1 MKSGLGSATKRPRPA
16 SQHIPRIG
24 KIHRSLLPL
33 MPLAIELLDLS
44 KYDLVIS
51 SSCAVAK
58 GVITGPDQVHIAY
71 IHSPMRY
78 AWDLQHQYLSEAG
91 GWFGLKRVLARVL
104 LSRIRL
110 WDASSGGRPNHIIAN
125 SAFIRR
131 RIKKVFG
138 RDATIVHPPV
148 DVAASTSGARQG
160 DHFLAAGRLVSYK
173 NVRAVVEAFKLM
185 PEHKLI
191 VAGSG
196 PEGEKLRALA
206 GPNVTFTGFVDDA
219 EMRRLMATAR
229 ALIFAAE
236 EDFGMIPV
244 EAQAEGTSASHSAG
258 AAPWKP
264 SSARVRG
271 RPECSSKSRLR
282 SAIAA
287 CSTLSSS
294 RAGLS
299 ARGLR
304 GPGADIYGCP
314 IPQGVRCCC
323 RERDQ
328 AGAVRDLGSSRRQ
341 ARDPQTCRRGR
352 LGGNGP
358 PSPTSAEHPSG
369 RGGRRQR
376 HRGPNY
382 RRRRLFAWVFG
393 LISLPS
399 MLAVAVWPPSYYAS
413 GTVFVG
419 EQEPTSSAA
428 SPAWI
433 RSLAIPPTSKASSS
447 SFARIAC

>member
-1 MKSGLGSATKRPRPA
+1 MRVAIVHDWLYVVGGAERVLRELLRCYPDADVFTLFDVLKDEERAWIGYEKAQTSFL
-16 SQHIPRIG
+16 QHIPRIG

-91 GWFGLKRVLARVL
+91 GWFGLKRMLARVL

-110 WDASSGGRPNHIIAN
+110 WDASSGGRPNHLIAN

-148 DVAASTSGARQG
+148 DVAASISGARQG

-196 PEGEKLRALA
+196 PEGEKLKGLA

-236 EDFGMIPV
+236 EDFGIIPV
-244 EAQAEGTSASHSAG
+244 EAQAEGTPVIALGRGG
-258 AAPWKP
+258 ALETVIGEGPRQTGMFFDEP
-264 SSARVRG
+264 T
-271 RPECSSKSRLR
+271 P

-287 CSTLSSS
+287 CVNAFVVREAAFS
-294 RAGLS
+294 REACRAQAQTFTA
-299 ARGLR
+299 ARFR
-304 GPGADIYGCP
+304 
-314 IPQGVRCCC
+314 
-323 RERDQ
+323 RE
-328 AGAVRDLGSSRRQ
+328 
-341 ARDPQTCRRGR
+341 
-352 LGGNGP
+352 
-358 PSPTSAEHPSG
+358 
-369 RGGRRQR
+369 
-376 HRGPNY
+376 
-382 RRRRLFAWVFG
+382 F
-393 LISLPS
+393 
-399 MLAVAVWPPSYYAS
+399 LAVAES
-413 GTVFVG
+413 
-419 EQEPTSSAA
+419 E
-428 SPAWI
+428 I
-433 RSLAIPPTSKASSS
+433 RRVQSEI
-447 SFARIAC
+447 